1 MRRVFMGLDLGVSFH
16 LHDDGKHG
24 VANLDLLVDG
34 HGEQQGQGEGGRE
47 EGADGGL
54 GGERLKVVKVAGEAG
69 VGAWPFGLMGGGVMH
84 CPD

>member
-1 MRRVFMGLDLGVSFH
+1 MRRVFMGLHLGVSFH
-16 LHDDGKHG
+16 LHDDGKHW

-69 VGAWPFGLMGGGVMH
+69 VDARPSLMGGGIMH
-84 CPD
+84 SSD